1 MQSFVKGNT
10 PENSPFK
17 TSDSPKSYTV
27 RQTCSFC
34 DSANVFPVMDFGHVA
49 LAGGFLRQDQF
60 EAEEKFPLRLSFCAN
75 CFAVQIMDV
84 VPAETLFKNYFYFSS
99 AIGTLREHF
108 EDYATEVVS
117 RFLPEPAKST
127 VVEIGCNDGILLR
140 PFADQE
146 VGKLIGVDPATNV
159 VNTINDTRITVVND
173 FFSEQTAEDIK
184 QTHGEADLIVA
195 NNVFAHIPEIND
207 LTSGIEKLLGQ
218 DGIFIFEV
226 HYLGKVLHGL
236 QYDMVYHEHLYY
248 YSLLALSNHFKRFG
262 MLVFDVKAI
271 PIHAGSMRY
280 YVCKKDSKHASQV
293 SSRVEKLKQAELA
306 AGLNKAETYAKFA
319 QSVDSRRDSLLDL
332 LEKIK
337 AKGKSIGGYGASGR
351 ANTIIQYTGITDRH
365 VDYVIDD
372 APAKQGFYTP
382 GSHLLIRDNSVLTS
396 EPPDYLL
403 NFAWGYLSEIAEKC
417 RPYFDNG
424 GRMILPLPD
433 VRVLF
438 HPNETEI

>member
-1 MQSFVKGNT
+1 MQSFVKGNA
-10 PENSPFK
+10 PENSHSVAQLDA
-17 TSDSPKSYTV
+17 TSYTV

-34 DSANVFPVMDFGHVA
+34 DSKDINPIMDFGPVA
-49 LAGGFLRQDQF
+49 LAGGFLRKDQF
-60 EAEEKFPLRLSFCAN
+60 ESENKYPLRLCFCSN

-108 EDYATEVVS
+108 EDYATEAVS
-117 RFLPEPAKST
+117 RFLPEPAKAT

-146 VGKLIGVDPATNV
+146 VGKLIGVDPASNV
-159 VNTINDTRITVVND
+159 VNTINDKRITVVND
-173 FFSEQTAEDIK
+173 FFCERTAAEIK
-184 QTHGEADLIVA
+184 QAHGEADLIVA

-207 LTSGIEKLLGQ
+207 ITSGIEKLLSP
-218 DGIFIFEV
+218 DGIFMFEV
-226 HYLGKVLHGL
+226 HYLGKVINGF

-248 YSLLALSNHFKRFG
+248 YSLIALINHFQRYG

-271 PIHAGSMRY
+271 PIHSGSMRY
-280 YVCKKDSKHASQV
+280 YVCKKGSKYAQRV
-293 SSRVEKLKQAELA
+293 SSRVEKLKQTELA
-306 AGLNKAETYAKFA
+306 NRLDKLETYSLFA
-319 QSVDSRRDSLLDL
+319 QAIDSRKDALLDL

-337 AKGKSIGGYGASGR
+337 AKGKSIAGYGASGR
-351 ANTIIQYTGITDRH
+351 ANTIIQYTGITGAH
-365 VDYVIDD
+365 IDYVIDD

-382 GSHLLIRDNSVLTS
+382 GSHLLIKDNSVLTS
-396 EPPDYLL
+396 DPPDYLL

-417 RPYFDNG
+417 RPYFEKG

-438 HPNETEI
+438 HPSEEEI